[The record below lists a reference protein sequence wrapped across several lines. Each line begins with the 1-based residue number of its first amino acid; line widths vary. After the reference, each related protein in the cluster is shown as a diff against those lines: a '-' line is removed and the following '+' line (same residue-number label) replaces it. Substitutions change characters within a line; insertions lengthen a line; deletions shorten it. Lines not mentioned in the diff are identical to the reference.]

1 MSDQLRDVMTRI
13 AERADPSAPD
23 PTLWIRAR
31 RARRR
36 GALVTAAAVGAAVFV
51 LAATVGV
58 LVQPDPD
65 RRDPSPTPAERPGI
79 PTIVRGIWGDGDL
92 ELETDL
98 AVGPASVAIANPT
111 GAFVVTAD
119 DGVYHRL
126 KLPGFDPAVY
136 DDPEVRR
143 TGMVGLSLSPDGT
156 RLAFGWHAPLPA
168 DTGQESGFVRSGLRI
183 LDLPSGEVEDV
194 PEDRQPPS
202 EFAGAI
208 DNEGIPWGRVPYGMR
223 WSPSG
228 RYLAYEQVWAAA
240 PPEEVT
246 VEHWG
251 QGLDDAYRQ
260 KAFAAGT
267 SVYDTETGR
276 RFDVRENRSNPSGFW
291 LSGMW
296 SMEGWPRMV
305 GDDGTVAIVSVNNTL
320 EVAPPGGRVVTVAP
334 LPGGAAHDDHTVG
347 LFDGRGR
354 AIIET
359 RAPSSHLL
367 AVDLRTGA
375 QERLEL
381 PLAPVHVDLVGWIGR
396 GHVLA
401 QVRQGDEQ
409 NLIVFDLSDAEV
421 ETNLVAPF
429 DDEGTDST
437 FSFATDFAT
446 VRHPTTDFTEATDS
460 HGGSAD
466 SSRPGAVGAD
476 GGGDCPG
483 AMWLVAG
490 LVGGLAAAAVVVVAL
505 RRRIRKA

>member
-13 AERADPSAPD
+13 ADRAHPSVPD
-23 PTLWIRAR
+23 PTLWSRAR
-31 RARRR
+31 SARRR
-36 GALVTAAAVGAAVFV
+36 GDLATATAVGAAVFA

-58 LVQPDPD
+58 LVQPTPD
-65 RRDPSPTPAERPGI
+65 RPDSSATPRPGI
-79 PTIVRGIWGDGDL
+79 PTIVRGIAGDGAL

-126 KLPGFDPAVY
+126 SLPGFDPAVY

-168 DTGQESGFVRSGLRI
+168 ETGQESGFVRSGLRI

-194 PEDRQPPS
+194 PEDREPPG
-202 EFAGAI
+202 EFEAAI
-208 DNEGIPWGRVPYGMR
+208 SNQDIAWGRVPYGMR

-240 PPEEVT
+240 PPEGVT

-251 QGLDDAYRQ
+251 QGLHDAYRH

-267 SVYDTETGR
+267 SVHDTETGR
-276 RFDVRENRSNPSGFW
+276 RFDVRESRLNPSGFW
-291 LSGMW
+291 LSGIW
-296 SMEGWPRMV
+296 GKDGWPRMV
-305 GDDGTVAIVSVNNTL
+305 GDDGTVATVSVNNTVD
-320 EVAPPGGRVVTVAP
+320 VASPGGRASTVAP
-334 LPGGAAHDDHTVG
+334 LPGGAAHDDHAVG
-347 LFDGRGR
+347 LFDGPGR
-354 AIIET
+354 VIIET

-381 PLAPVHVDLVGWIGR
+381 PLTPVHVDLLGWIGR
-396 GHVLA
+396 DHVLA
-401 QVRQGDEQ
+401 QVRQGTEQ
-409 NLIVFDLSDAEV
+409 NLIVLDLSDAEV
-421 ETNLVAPF
+421 EANLVAPF

-446 VRHPTTDFTEATDS
+446 VDHPATDFTEARAD
-460 HGGSAD
+460 GGSAD
-466 SSRPGAVGAD
+466 STRPDAVGAD
-476 GGGDCPG
+476 GGGAGPG
-483 AMWLVAG
+483 ALWLVAS
-490 LVGGLAAAAVVVVAL
+490 LTGGVAAGAVAVLAR
-505 RRRIRKA
+505 RRRIRSV